1 MSFYRVWFTEKIS
14 TGKRFE
20 PEVFSVPGRCSQ
32 LQRPKF
38 CSRAI
43 VSVNRQWI
51 SVKKNYAW
59 RGIENSEK
67 LLAFGWNS
75 KNSSVGPRMD
85 PEWLTMLL
93 IMMKNTKICPRKSLK
108 KLTRPTFWFFKSDS
122 CSSMSF
128 ANLFC
133 CWKVAFWSRIRI
145 LYMQDSSLNGG
156 EIGGEWPTPSELL
169 GLRWRGWGSKLQ

>member
-1 MSFYRVWFTEKIS
+1 ML
-14 TGKRFE
+14 
-20 PEVFSVPGRCSQ
+20 PVPGRCSQ
-32 LQRPKF
+32 MQRPKL
-38 CSRAI
+38 CSRAF
-43 VSVNRQWI
+43 VRVNRQGI
-51 SVKKNYAW
+51 SVKNYAW
-59 RGIENSEK
+59 RGVENSEK

-75 KNSSVGPRMD
+75 KNTSVGPRMD

-93 IMMKNTKICPRKSLK
+93 IMMKNTKICPRNSLK
-108 KLTRPTFWFFKSDS
+108 KQNLLGQQYDCIKSDS